1 MKRINKKLWLLAGI
15 SILLLLTC
23 VTPVLAARPTVLTVA
38 ADPAG
43 IIAGEYTVISGKL
56 SDASTGAGITG
67 QAVTIQVSDDGITW
81 QTAGLATTRI
91 GQYSLNKV
99 MTQPGDYYFR
109 AVFSGSFA
117 YSGATSAPVMVQVTP
132 QEGPEAT
139 ALTLQATPSTLQVN
153 ELLSLNGRLTAGED
167 SHGLAGQAVLIKSS
181 PDGITYNTLSLV
193 QSDNAGNITWSQIQY
208 STGTYYFRAE
218 FSGTSQY
225 TGSVSPVTQATVT
238 SLPGANATSVTIET
252 SSSTPTAGTPFTLS
266 GILTDSGS
274 GLGIGYQPL
283 ALQVSRDGTTWNAA
297 ALVTTLPD
305 GNYTVSQMQ
314 GTAGT
319 YQYRAVF
326 NGNVDFT
333 GSTSPVTTIN
343 VVSKTAKGTALTL
356 NVTPVTIM
364 AGEQVTATGKLTDS
378 SSGRGLSGLAVM
390 LQYSTDGLN
399 WNTAGLGAT
408 RLGEYTIRHT
418 PAEAANYTYRTVFSG
433 SITYS
438 PAESPAVAVTVNAPP
453 QPEATTLTLTVTPD
467 TASIGGVITLNG
479 TLSTQDD
486 GTGLGNRQVRLQSST
501 DGVNWNPGWLTNTF
515 PNGYYIFLQSNVNG
529 GTFYY
534 RAVYDGDATTLASM
548 SPVIEVIVKKPSAIT
563 ALVNPVIVDSGDDV
577 TITGVLTDSVSNTG
591 LGGETVTV
599 ELSTDTTNWTAAGTT
614 TSGAGGTYVFVD
626 TPSGYIPLYYRAH
639 FMGSAYYEES
649 ISNSIG
655 IFVRPLLVA

>member
-1 MKRINKKLWLLAGI
+1 MKCINKKLWLVAGI

-23 VTPVLAARPTVLTVA
+23 ITPVLAARPTVLSVA
-38 ADPAG
+38 ADPTG
-43 IIAGEYTVISGKL
+43 ITAGEYTAISGKL

-67 QAVTIQVSDDGITW
+67 QAVTIQISDDGITW
-81 QTAGLATTRI
+81 QTAGLTTTRI

-109 AVFSGSFA
+109 AVFSGSFT
-117 YSGATSAPVMVQVTP
+117 YSGAVSAPVLVQVAP
-132 QEGPEAT
+132 EAGPEAT
-139 ALTLQATPSTLQVN
+139 ALTLEAMPSTLQVN

-167 SHGLAGQAVLIKSS
+167 GHGLGGQAVIIKSS
-181 PDGITYNTLSLV
+181 SDGTTFNTLSLV
-193 QSDNAGNITWSQIQY
+193 QSDSTGNITWSQVWY
-208 STGTYYFRAE
+208 TPGTFYFRAE

-238 SLPGANATSVTIET
+238 SLPGANATSLTIES
-252 SSSTPTAGTPFTLS
+252 SSSTPTAGTPFTIR

-274 GLGIGYQPL
+274 GSGIGYQL
-283 ALQVSRDGTTWNAA
+283 LTLQVSRDGTTWNAA
-297 ALVTTLPD
+297 ALMTTLAD
-305 GNYTVSQMQ
+305 GNYSVSQMQ

-319 YQYRAVF
+319 YQYRTVF
-326 NGNVDFT
+326 DGNVDFT
-333 GSTSPVTTIN
+333 GSTSPVTTVN
-343 VVSKTAKGTALTL
+343 VVAKTAKGTALTL

-364 AGEQVTATGKLTDS
+364 AGEQVTATGRLSDS
-378 SSGRGLSGLAVM
+378 SSGRGLSGLAVL

-408 RLGEYTIRHT
+408 RLGDYTIRHT
-418 PAEAANYTYRTVFSG
+418 PAEAGNYTYRTVFSG

-438 PAESPAVAVTVNAPP
+438 PAESPSVTVTVEAPP

-479 TLSTQDD
+479 TLSTQDG

-534 RAVYDGDATTLASM
+534 RAVYNGDATTLASM
-548 SPVIEVIVKKPSAIT
+548 SPVVEVIVKKPSSIT
-563 ALVNPVIVDSGDDV
+563 TVVNPVIVDSGDDI
-577 TITGVLTDSVSNTG
+577 TITGVLTDSVSKTG

-599 ELSTDTTNWTAAGTT
+599 ELSTDTTNWTSAGTTITGAAGT
-614 TSGAGGTYVFVD
+614 YLLID
-626 TPSGYIPLYYRAH
+626 TPSSYDSLYYRAH
-639 FMGSAYYEES
+639 FMGSEYYEES

-655 IFVRPLLVA
+655 IFVRPIVIE